1 MNLLYPSWLRSLL
14 PARASVSLAE
24 RLRSGAGALLGI
36 LIAGFASAAVL
47 GATPGA
53 VWLIAPMGAS
63 AVLLFA
69 LPASPLAQPWSVL
82 GGNVVA
88 ALIGVSCARYIHAPI
103 PAAAAAIFL
112 AIGAMFA
119 LHCLHP
125 PSGAVALTAVIGG
138 EQNHALGYG
147 FVLAP
152 VLLNSLLMVAVAVW
166 YNRAVGRRYPHSQ
179 QMQLPHPQQTADA
192 PPTARLGFS
201 SEDLQA
207 VLKENDQVLDIS
219 PDDLEDLFLRT
230 VAASAKPAARTSW
243 RAIS

>member
-14 PARASVSLAE
+14 PARASVSQAE

-82 GGNVVA
+82 EGNVVA
-88 ALIGVSCARYIHAPI
+88 ALIGVSCALYIHAPI
-103 PAAAAAIFL
+103 PAAAAAIFV

-138 EQNHALGYG
+138 
-147 FVLAP
+147 
-152 VLLNSLLMVAVAVW
+152 
-166 YNRAVGRRYPHSQ
+166 
-179 QMQLPHPQQTADA
+179 
-192 PPTARLGFS
+192 
-201 SEDLQA
+201 
-207 VLKENDQVLDIS
+207 
-219 PDDLEDLFLRT
+219 
-230 VAASAKPAARTSW
+230 
-243 RAIS
+243 